1 MRLTEFSRLLHDEFG
16 ETQAKWIAHSH
27 VLTGREATADELIEA
42 GFDPAEIWEGIMEDF
57 RIPEERRL
65 GKDNPGW

>member
-42 GFDPAEIWEGIMEDF
+42 GVDPAEIWEGIMEDL
-57 RIPEERRL
+57 RIGEEGGL
-65 GKDNPGW
+65 GKDKPGV

>member
-1 MRLTEFSRLLHDEFG
+1 MRLTEFSRLLRDEFG

-42 GFDPAEIWEGIMEDF
+42 GVDPAEIWDGIMDDF

>member
-1 MRLTEFSRLLHDEFG
+1 MRLTEFSRLLNDEFG

-27 VLTGREATADELIEA
+27 VLTGREATADELIDA
-42 GFDPAEIWEGIMEDF
+42 GCDPAEIWDGIMHDF
-57 RIPEERRL
+57 HIPEERRL